1 MGSRVVKILVAIE
14 AALILST
21 LLFLGGAALGL
32 ALPRL
37 NPAAGTALGEWLTS
51 PLPSAW
57 TPTPVSPRPPPSPPP
72 PPPPPGAPP
81 RRRLAGDSGRAVSP
95 LLASVGN
102 HARRVRRSAGRRHI

>member
-21 LLFLGGAALGL
+21 LLFVGGAALGL

-37 NPAAGTALGEWLTS
+37 NPAAGTALGDWLTS

-57 TPTPVSPRPPPSPPP
+57 TATPVSPAAADSPETLTGLFRPFWQAWDIMHDEFVDQPVDDTLMMQ
-72 PPPPPGAPP
+72 GAI
-81 RRRLAGDSGRAVSP
+81 RGMIDALGDE
-95 LLASVGN
+95 
-102 HARRVRRSAGRRHI
+102 